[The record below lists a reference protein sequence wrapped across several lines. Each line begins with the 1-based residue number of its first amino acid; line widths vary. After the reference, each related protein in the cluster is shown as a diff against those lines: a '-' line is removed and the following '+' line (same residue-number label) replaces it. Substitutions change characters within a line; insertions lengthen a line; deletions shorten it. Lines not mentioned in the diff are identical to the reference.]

1 MIVIYKCSSNLNKI
15 TCEMKGIENK
25 QKGLILDSKTEKE
38 ILQILD
44 SNNFIS
50 IEEVKKELN
59 LITS

>member
-1 MIVIYKCSSNLNKI
+1 
-15 TCEMKGIENK
+15 MKGIENK

-50 IEEVKKELN
+50 IEEVKKELK

>member
-1 MIVIYKCSSNLNKI
+1 MSKYDRINYYN
-15 TCEMKGIENK
+15 
-25 QKGLILDSKTEKE
+25 SKTEKE

-50 IEEVKKELN
+50 IEEVKKELK